1 MTTKTMLKLCATFE
15 SASGVA
21 LIAFPNSIVRAFVE
35 DGLPGDVELARIAG
49 LAPLLLGLVCWPK
62 GDDDVS
68 AQILMAQF
76 VYTLLIALYLAYL
89 RLAGGFASTLLLP
102 ISALH
107 GLLALLLAGLAVER
121 VLAANAPHAGQ
132 R

>member
-1 MTTKTMLKLCATFE
+1 MTTKSMLKLCAMFE

-21 LIAFPNSIVRAFVE
+21 LITFRNLILSAFLGGGS
-35 DGLPGDVELARIAG
+35 PGDVELARVAG

-68 AQILMAQF
+68 AQILLAQF
-76 VYTLLIALYLAYL
+76 AYTLLIALYLGYL
-89 RLAGGFASTLLLP
+89 RLAGGFTSTLLLP
-102 ISALH
+102 TSVLH
-107 GLLALLLAGLAVER
+107 GLLALLLAVLAFER